1 MRTRLLPL
9 MIGLLLLAAAISPLN
24 AAAVSDPT
32 GTDAPLPECFQQTDE
47 RWAGKEL
54 IGPNGCG
61 LIALVNAVNYLTGN
75 FIDPVELAVYAHRI
89 DAYNGSVGGGTARW
103 VLYNQLARYER
114 QYGFRVTDTG
124 MDAGVR
130 HRDFIRNL
138 KAGGVAVC
146 HVYGHF
152 ITIVDYDAGTDTYL
166 VYDSAAN
173 PTKRQ
178 TTAKPT
184 WLSGEYLSTSPYMT
198 VDWWCLL
205 ERTGDSKNKVG
216 DRVRRNQP
224 VELARY
230 VESDT
235 ALTLTGTAVASGG
248 IKSLFYVVD
257 YDYDNVVSLPDSV
270 TADADTEAAF
280 SVSLD
285 LSGLS
290 AGAHTMRL

>member
-1 MRTRLLPL
+1 
-9 MIGLLLLAAAISPLN
+9 MIGLLLLSAAISPLN

-166 VYDSAAN
+166 V
-173 PTKRQ
+173 
-178 TTAKPT
+178 
-184 WLSGEYLSTSPYMT
+184 
-198 VDWWCLL
+198 
-205 ERTGDSKNKVG
+205 
-216 DRVRRNQP
+216 
-224 VELARY
+224 
-230 VESDT
+230 
-235 ALTLTGTAVASGG
+235 
-248 IKSLFYVVD
+248 
-257 YDYDNVVSLPDSV
+257 
-270 TADADTEAAF
+270 
-280 SVSLD
+280 
-285 LSGLS
+285 
-290 AGAHTMRL
+290 